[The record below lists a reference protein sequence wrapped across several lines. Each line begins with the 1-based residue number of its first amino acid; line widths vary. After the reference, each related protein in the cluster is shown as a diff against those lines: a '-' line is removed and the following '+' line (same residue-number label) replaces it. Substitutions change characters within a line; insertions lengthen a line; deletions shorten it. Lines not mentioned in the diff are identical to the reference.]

1 MIIKQIE
8 SMSYKTKGRKE
19 GRWDLGREGGMC
31 GYFIRI
37 VSIYKADVSVLFIS
51 TKIERKN

>member
-37 VSIYKADVSVLFIS
+37 VSIYKADVSVLFLS